1 MGLVKVN
8 TTTMATTTTATQLL
22 TELSNINSTGLQDD
36 PRKQQ
41 EALALA
47 KKLTL
52 ALESPINR
60 VMDMIHKVR

>member
-36 PRKQQ
+36 PSKQQ